1 MTALVLALLA
11 GSDLVLRGLDPVELR
26 SGRQVPGRSELS
38 AEHENYRYQFAN
50 DTNRARFLAEPGLFA
65 VQIGG
70 ACGSMGPLSGRGR
83 PDLFATVGGRTY
95 LFASEA
101 CKRAVLAN
109 PGAYVDGPDP
119 RPGWGTNTVEAGVAA
134 LEAVIRAHGGRK
146 ALEGLGG
153 LVWQVRPSYQQG
165 NETKHYTIA
174 DGFLAG
180 GVWLH
185 DEVYETGRYLSW
197 TSSRGGWTRATETI
211 PMAPSEG
218 EFLRRRLLHHPV
230 AVMAH
235 AGRRGFLARRVDEN
249 TIDVWFEGSATRL
262 ETGPDGTVV
271 SASYRDRGGRGYA
284 RFHRTFSDWRVVR
297 GFLVPYAHQTV
308 VGGQSAGSVQLHRV
322 WAGVDA
328 PADLPR
334 R

>member
-1 MTALVLALLA
+1 MTALVLALVA
-11 GSDLVLRGLDPVELR
+11 GPEVVLCGLDPVELR
-26 SGRQVPGRSELS
+26 SGREVEGRAALV
-38 AEHENYRYQFAN
+38 ADHENYRYRFASAA
-50 DTNRARFLAEPGLFA
+50 NRSRFMAEPGLFA

-101 CKRAVLAN
+101 CKRAVLSN
-109 PGAYVDGPDP
+109 PGAYIDGPDP
-119 RPGWGTNTVEAGVAA
+119 RPAWGQETVKAGLAA
-134 LEAVIRAHGGRK
+134 LEDAIDAHGGRK
-146 ALEGLGG
+146 ALDGLGG

-165 NETKHYTIA
+165 GETKHYTIV

-197 TSSRGGWTRATETI
+197 TGPGGAWSRSTETL
-211 PMAPSEG
+211 PMASSEG

-230 AVMAH
+230 AAMANSW
-235 AGRRGFLARRVDEN
+235 RPGFLARRLDSN
-249 TIDVWFEGSATRL
+249 TIDVWFNGSATRL
-262 ETGPDGTVV
+262 ETGPDGTIV
-271 SASYRDRGGRGYA
+271 SATYRDRGGRGYA
-284 RFHRTFSDWRVVR
+284 RYHRTFSNLRAVR
-297 GFLVPYAHQTV
+297 GFLVPHAHQTV
-308 VGGQSAGSVQLHRV
+308 VGGQSAGSVAMHRV